1 MTDNKSHPYLFTGCK
16 DCDKKELDWRTDTCE
31 VVFEIGL
38 SGYEDYCDTLTEL
51 SPLCGIRDGD
61 TTGTVF
67 GKTIIPGSN
76 LGCTVHI
83 KGLPC
88 P

>member
-1 MTDNKSHPYLFTGCK
+1 MDRIRILFTGCK

-67 GKTIIPGSN
+67 GKTIIPDSN
-76 LGCTVHI
+76 LGCTVRI
-83 KGLPC
+83 IGLPC